1 MFCVLIFLLWK
12 PFVPTVTESWF
23 VIFIVRTF
31 SKTIY
36 GSFVLNFCIYKKQKL
51 KKGKCEN
58 RWRCLSV
65 TSSGDSA
72 ETHVSNPS
80 VFLTNEL
87 STEHSQSSPP
97 PPTDQSCTEPNKAHV
112 VGSMETVQQES
123 GRHTEVSQNNPAL
136 LSFCWTS
143 PWSTRHHVSDVKT
156 ENWFL
161 PGQLCAKE

>member
-51 KKGKCEN
+51 KKGKREN

-65 TSSGDSA
+65 TSSGDSV

-87 STEHSQSSPP
+87 SQQNILNLFSPP
-97 PPTDQSCTEPNKAHV
+97 NRSKLHRAKQSPCCRLHGNGAAG
-112 VGSMETVQQES
+112 VGSSHWGES
-123 GRHTEVSQNNPAL
+123 KQSRFTFFLLNFAL
-136 LSFCWTS
+136 VHQAPC
-143 PWSTRHHVSDVKT
+143 
-156 ENWFL
+156 
-161 PGQLCAKE
+161 